1 MLTQEQADRLL
12 AMLHREGYGNTL
24 TWAEPVDWYDVS
36 KPLWTLER
44 FLDVVH
50 TRFPHRIQVELL

>member
-1 MLTQEQADRLL
+1 MLTQEQADRLI
-12 AMLHREGYGNTL
+12 AMLYRAGYGNTL
-24 TWAEPVDWYDVS
+24 PWTEPVDWYDGS

-50 TRFPHRIQVELL
+50 ARFGHGIQLELL